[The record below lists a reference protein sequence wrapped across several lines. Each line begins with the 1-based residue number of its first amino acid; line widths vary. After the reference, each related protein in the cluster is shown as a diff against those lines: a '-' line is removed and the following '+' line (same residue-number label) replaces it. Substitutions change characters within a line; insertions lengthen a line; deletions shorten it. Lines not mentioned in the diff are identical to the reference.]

1 MNGAPPHNPHH
12 PPQALL
18 DDVEEEV
25 TITVEDVIAGLADA
39 DKARRLDMFRLLH
52 EAVSGDTRKAVSVGR
67 TDAAWH
73 AIHQAALFRPS
84 WDGDQPGVDDLI
96 CLEALSCV
104 WAISAHEE
112 NKPLVVLYGGVDAV
126 MLTFNKIKYE
136 KGHPNWAD
144 FLQTMSAIIQN
155 VCESH
160 YDSGKK
166 NDLHGVLVNK
176 GVIEFLHFMVG
187 ERVFR
192 RREDASNELECI
204 KFLLC
209 LTIGNLAYNRINRAL
224 LEEIGAFTFLR
235 NCIRDTKILIKNS
248 WRTLQPFVPL
258 LGLVRDI
265 RQGHNDPLWAVITL
279 AILCLEQFSSKFGER
294 ARHFLWRTF
303 ALNDSPET
311 LRVLLLSPVIR
322 RTENEHLLEAL
333 LSLCKNMNLNVDQL
347 THNKDAVAAK
357 EHMEK
362 DLEDFGML
370 FNRRE
375 MFPDLVLVAPR
386 HEPSST
392 TTLVGEVSAVRRP
405 RNVTAAAHNDSSGG
419 GDGEGLIYCHRA
431 ILAARC
437 KVFAALFLR
446 WEASDDEE
454 GNDKES
460 GEEKDNG
467 STASTAASGGGLEL
481 DDDEEEPKKRKKKEA
496 KATKKKATGAKDLK
510 KKRKRDGP
518 PEHKHIRRKKDSQS
532 NGKGDLQRLVVRD
545 VDFDTMHKIVEFI
558 YKGRVELDESCVVD
572 VLRAADIYGL
582 DPLKSKC
589 EAFLGDSLDLDNIAK
604 LLEIANI
611 YSAWHLEKRCQEYI
625 RFTYNGHF
633 ARVVESALFVD
644 LFERMPHYRESLAE
658 VCNVVSFVPSV
669 TTSLVAPARNAT
681 AC

>member
-1 MNGAPPHNPHH
+1 MNGAHPHNPH

-18 DDVEEEV
+18 DDVDEV
-25 TITVEDVIAGLADA
+25 TITVEEVIAGLADA

-52 EAVSGDTRKAVSVGR
+52 EAVSGDTRKAVSVGH

-73 AIHQAALFRPS
+73 AIHQASLFRPS

-187 ERVFR
+187 ERFFR

-209 LTIGNLAYNRINRAL
+209 LTISNLAYNRVNRAL

-279 AILCLEQFSSKFGER
+279 ATLCLEQFSSKFGER

-322 RTENEHLLEAL
+322 REENEHLLEAL

-357 EHMEK
+357 EHLEK

-375 MFPDLVLVAPR
+375 MFADLVLVAPR
-386 HEPSST
+386 HEPSSST
-392 TTLVGEVSAVRRP
+392 TTLVGEVSAGRRP
-405 RNVTAAAHNDSSGG
+405 RTDSSGG

-467 STASTAASGGGLEL
+467 SLTASTAASDGGVEL
-481 DDDEEEPKKRKKKEA
+481 DDDGEEEPKKRKKKEA

-518 PEHKHIRRKKDSQS
+518 PEHKHIRRKKDAQS

-558 YKGRVELDESCVVD
+558 YKGRVELNESCVVD

-582 DPLKSKC
+582 DALKNKC
-589 EAFLGDSLDLDNIAK
+589 EVFLGDSLDLDNIAK

-611 YSAWHLEKRCQEYI
+611 YSAWLLEKRCQEYI

-658 VCNVVSFVPSV
+658 VCDVVSFVPSV
-669 TTSLVAPARNAT
+669 TTSLVAPTRNAT